1 MLIIKEQPYE
11 NGAHANQSG
20 SIHIIPDGWLVV
32 PQELEAE
39 AASYLPYIKLTVK
52 KGIITAVA
60 QGEKPP
66 ADIEPLRS
74 AKLAEISAAAEAA
87 VYAGCTVQ
95 LPSTGEDE
103 HFSLT
108 LKDQIDLSA
117 AFTAVTN
124 GAPYYPYHSDTL
136 LCRLYP
142 AEDIMVMGK
151 AATAHVLYH
160 TTYCNHLNT
169 WIRRAETEEELEAI
183 FYGAEL
189 PADLAE
195 NLGEVLQFAQSM

>member
-1 MLIIKEQPYE
+1 MLIIKQEPFE

-20 SIHIIPDGWLVV
+20 NISTIPEGWLAV
-32 PQELEAE
+32 PQELEAK
-39 AASYLPYIKLTVK
+39 AASYLPFILLTVEG
-52 KGIITAVA
+52 GIITAVA

-74 AKLAEISAAAEAA
+74 AKLAEISAAAN
-87 VYAGCTVQ
+87 VTITGGCTVE
-95 LPSTGEDE
+95 LPSGTAE

-108 LKDQIDLSA
+108 EADQINLTA
-117 AFTAVTN
+117 AFAAVEQ
-124 GAPYYPYHSDTL
+124 GAAGYPYHADGQ

-142 AEDIMVMGK
+142 ATDIVAIGMAV
-151 AATAHVLYH
+151 TAHKLHH
-160 TTYCNHLNT
+160 TTYCNHLLV
-169 WIRRAETEEELEAI
+169 WARRVETEEELEAI

-189 PADLAE
+189 PADLAK

>member
-1 MLIIKEQPYE
+1 MNIGIIKNTTCIAAAVFHDLKTAKAFLAADVWP
-11 NGAHANQSG
+11 GAGAVAEL
-20 SIHIIPDGWLVV
+20 PDG
-32 PQELEAE
+32 
-39 AASYLPYIKLTVK
+39 Y
-52 KGIITAVA
+52 GIGDDYD
-60 QGEKPP
+60 GEKWRKPEV
-66 ADIEPLRS
+66 DIEALRS

-95 LPSTGEDE
+95 LPSTGKDE

-169 WIRRAETEEELEAI
+169 WIRRAETEAELETI

-189 PADLAE
+189 PEDLAK
-195 NLGEVLQFAQSM
+195 NMMEVLQFAQGN

>member
-1 MLIIKEQPYE
+1 MNIGIIKSTVCVNSTIFDDLETAEEFLSTNVWP
-11 NGAHANQSG
+11 GADAVAEL
-20 SIHIIPDGWLVV
+20 PDGYGIGDICTNGVWSK
-32 PQELEAE
+32 PED
-39 AASYLPYIKLTVK
+39 LPPDVET
-52 KGIITAVA
+52 
-60 QGEKPP
+60 
-66 ADIEPLRS
+66 LRS
-74 AKLAEISAAAEAA
+74 AKLAEVSAATEAA

-160 TTYCNHLNT
+160 TTYCNHLNI

-189 PADLAE
+189 PEDLAE